1 MGVIKGWICI
11 TCVILSVCDTVA
23 IGNWYFKSESWKDL
37 LAVEEA
43 DYCLITHF
51 RGISLGM
58 THCAIGA
65 EINNQT
71 THLVHI
77 RPYPYPAVY
86 LQNHDH
92 ANLSPEPSFN
102 KQIEKTALCSVLFL
116 IKKFLWLTF
125 YATNG
130 WNLSNFPPYDYFLT
144 QWRPFNMHHLCNK
157 TYIERLINQYYK
169 TIFLNQ
175 NLHWNMWSNQ
185 HGELFPKHLVL
196 TPLFE
201 AKLTIDCKI
210 NIQNEIEM
218 LGNTD

>member
-1 MGVIKGWICI
+1 MREK
-11 TCVILSVCDTVA
+11 LSVNSAKYLT
-23 IGNWYFKSESWKDL
+23 
-37 LAVEEA
+37 
-43 DYCLITHF
+43 
-51 RGISLGM
+51 
-58 THCAIGA
+58 A
-65 EINNQT
+65 ERV
-71 THLVHI
+71 VHI
-77 RPYPYPAVY
+77 RPYPAVY

-92 ANLSPEPSFN
+92 ANLSSEPSFN
-102 KQIEKTALCSVLFL
+102 IQIEKTGLCSVLFL
-116 IKKFLWLTF
+116 IKKILWLTY

-130 WNLSNFPPYDYFLT
+130 WNLSNVLPYGYFLT
-144 QWRPFNMHHLCNK
+144 QWRPFNMHHLCNITYIERLINQYYKNLYK